1 MEHST
6 KLNEVEQQQRLRV
19 VELLLP
25 HFGKSVD
32 QLLDAATSIQEHI
45 EGRPRSSPS
54 STEHTE

>member
-1 MEHST
+1 MEQST
-6 KLNEVEQQQRLRV
+6 NLNEVEQQQRLRV

-45 EGRPRSSPS
+45 EGRRRLSPS
-54 STEHTE
+54 NTGRTE